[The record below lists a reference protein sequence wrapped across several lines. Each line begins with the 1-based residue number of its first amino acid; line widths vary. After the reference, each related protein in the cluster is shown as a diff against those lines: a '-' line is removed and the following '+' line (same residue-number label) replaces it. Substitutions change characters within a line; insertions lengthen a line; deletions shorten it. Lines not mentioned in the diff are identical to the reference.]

1 MEESRRMSEWMQ
13 AVLGS
18 DQSLMGEVLRLGL
31 EALMEAERDLYVN
44 AEPYERGEGRR
55 TYRNGYKPRQK
66 RTRVGTLRL
75 RVPQTRDGGFYPS
88 VLSKYQRSEGALI
101 STLAEC
107 YLQGVSTRKVSR
119 ICEELFGEGI
129 SHETVSRYTRELDEG
144 LSAWRERRLDGEAF
158 PYVIVDARYEKAR
171 VDGRVVDVAVL
182 IAVGVSESGKRHL
195 LGVEV
200 AHGET
205 RASWS
210 AFFTGLL
217 ERGLR
222 GVELLVSDAHAG
234 LADARRRHFPGT
246 PWQRCQRHFLM
257 NALEKAPK
265 ALEDMLHERLRRI
278 WDESGNLE
286 EARTSL
292 GELARELEGHSPDLA
307 EWLEEAGEDTLA
319 VFHFPAEHRRR
330 LRTTNGNERI
340 NQELL
345 RRTRVVRIFPN
356 TDSLLRLASAL
367 LKEWHE
373 DWVTGRRYL
382 DMTLLEE
389 HEVAEGRLAA

>member
-1 MEESRRMSEWMQ
+1 MAGCSTGHDSFGLQGEELVQPSNTEETVTRMEESRRMSEWMQ
-13 AVLGS
+13 AVVSS
-18 DQSLMGEVLRLGL
+18 DQNLMGEVLRLGL
-31 EALMEAERDLYVN
+31 EALMEAERDFYVN
-44 AEPYERGEGRR
+44 AGPYERGEGRR

-75 RVPQTRDGGFYPS
+75 RVPQTHGGGLYPS

-144 LSAWRERRLDGEAF
+144 LSAWREWRLEGEAF
-158 PYVIVDARYEKAR
+158 PYMIVDARYEKAR
-171 VDGRVVDVAVL
+171 VDSRVVDVALL

-210 AFFTGLL
+210 AFFEGLL

-234 LADARRRHFPGT
+234 LADARRRHFPGV

-257 NALEKAPK
+257 NGLEKAPRCWRICYTSGY
-265 ALEDMLHERLRRI
+265 AVSGTRARI
-278 WDESGNLE
+278 W
-286 EARTSL
+286 
-292 GELARELEGHSPDLA
+292 
-307 EWLEEAGEDTLA
+307 
-319 VFHFPAEHRRR
+319 RRR
-330 LRTTNGNERI
+330 VPLSVILLVSSRAARQILPSGWRRRGKIRSQSSTT
-340 NQELL
+340 
-345 RRTRVVRIFPN
+345 RRSTDVGYGPPMAMSGSIRSCCAARGWCASSQTPRACSAWQVRC
-356 TDSLLRLASAL
+356 
-367 LKEWHE
+367 
-373 DWVTGRRYL
+373 
-382 DMTLLEE
+382 
-389 HEVAEGRLAA
+389 